1 MHTLPKIFF
10 RWAPTILYS
19 TICPV
24 FYFVFVLMYEPL
36 GLPEYFD
43 MGKGLFSQNLAIT
56 LCISLFIIT
65 GTRLLFRLMRNVPHF
80 TWSHYVCWSLGEV
93 LLVGVF
99 EALYLHLVSGEQTF
113 FSVLMKSVGFCYMIF
128 LIPYLI
134 LTLSFTIGSH
144 KEREKEIAAKENADD
159 SLIRFLDLYQRPK
172 LIIASSAVL
181 YIEAKE
187 NYVIIH
193 YSEGERIKQ
202 FELRATM
209 ASLEAIASKYGFVR
223 CQRSFYVNPVHVTV
237 LRKETGGLVYADL
250 DVAGLPSI
258 PVSKRYS
265 EDLAKML

>member
-19 TICPV
+19 TVCPL
-24 FYFVFVLMYEPL
+24 FYFTFVLMYEPL
-36 GLPEYFD
+36 GLPEYLD
-43 MGKGLFSQNLAIT
+43 MGRDLFSQNLTIT
-56 LCISLFIIT
+56 FCISLLLIT
-65 GTRLLFRLMRNVPHF
+65 VMRLLFRLMKDVPHF

-93 LLVGVF
+93 LVVGVF
-99 EALYLHLVSGEQTF
+99 EALYLHLVSGELRY
-113 FSVLMKSVGFCYMIF
+113 FSVLMKSVEFSYLIF

-193 YSEGERIKQ
+193 YSEGERIKH

-209 ASLEAIASKYGFVR
+209 ASLEDIASKYGFNK
-223 CQRSFYVNPVHVTV
+223 S
-237 LRKETGGLVYADL
+237 
-250 DVAGLPSI
+250 
-258 PVSKRYS
+258 
-265 EDLAKML
+265 